1 MSTRPWMPPE
11 GDILAALFGGLRT
24 RNYREIIVLC
34 QTRRSRLECGSH
46 PRRAR
51 KMDSQR
57 IEQYARVAAM
67 ALLALGCVL
76 VLRPFLGAILFA
88 AVLCMSTWPGYI
100 WLRDRWGGR
109 NSLAA
114 LAIVL
119 ALVVALALP
128 VALAAQ
134 SLIVHSPAVVEAVR
148 NFFDNRS
155 NLELPAF
162 IQNLPLIG
170 SWLTDYSA
178 LLLQSREELVALARR
193 LADPAKAM
201 FLGLGGAVAEG
212 LVQILIAL
220 FVAFFFYRDGER
232 VRRLLDE
239 GMARLAGADH
249 GAALLGTAQ
258 GAVRGVV
265 YGLIGTAL
273 AQAAVAL
280 VGFLIA
286 GVPGAMLLA
295 ALTFILSLVPMGPVL
310 VWGGAAAWLY
320 SQGQTGWSIF
330 MVVYGLAVISSVD
343 NFIKPI
349 LMSRAG
355 NLSMLLVVLG
365 VFGGAIAFGFI
376 GLFVGP
382 ALLAV
387 GWNVTKT
394 WLGDG
399 VEPTR

>member
-1 MSTRPWMPPE
+1 ME
-11 GDILAALFGGLRT
+11 A
-24 RNYREIIVLC
+24 
-34 QTRRSRLECGSH
+34 
-46 PRRAR
+46 
-51 KMDSQR
+51 QR
-57 IEQYARVAAM
+57 IEQYVRVAAM
-67 ALLALGCVL
+67 ALLVFGCVL
-76 VLRPFLGAILFA
+76 VLRPFLGAVLFA
-88 AVLCMSTWPGYI
+88 AVLCMSTWPAFV
-100 WLRDRWGGR
+100 WLRQRWGGR
-109 NSLAA
+109 GSLAA

-134 SLIVHSPAVVEAVR
+134 SLIVHSPAMVEAVR
-148 NFFDNRS
+148 NFIDKGPNFT
-155 NLELPAF
+155 LPTF
-162 IQNLPLIG
+162 IRDLPLVG
-170 SWLTDYSA
+170 AWLSDYSS

-201 FLGLGGAVAEG
+201 FLALGGAVGEG

-220 FVAFFFYRDGER
+220 FVAFFFYRDGDR

-249 GAALLGTAQ
+249 GATLLVTAQ

-265 YGLIGTAL
+265 YGLLGTAL
-273 AQAAVAL
+273 AHAAVAL

-286 GVPGAMLLA
+286 GVPGAVLLA
-295 ALTFILSLVPMGPVL
+295 ALTFVLSLVPMGPVL
-310 VWGGAAAWLY
+310 IWGGAAAWLY
-320 SQGQTGWSIF
+320 AQDQTGWAIF
-330 MVVYGLAVISSVD
+330 MVIYGVVVISSVD

-387 GWNVTKT
+387 GWTITKN
-394 WLGDG
+394 WLGD
-399 VEPTR
+399 VPPEPGLES